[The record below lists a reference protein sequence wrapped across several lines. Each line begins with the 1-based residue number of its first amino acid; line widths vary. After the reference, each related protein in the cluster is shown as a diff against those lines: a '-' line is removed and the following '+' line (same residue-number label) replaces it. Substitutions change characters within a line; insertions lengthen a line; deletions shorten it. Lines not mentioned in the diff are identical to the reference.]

1 MSLNWYLLCFVSNT
15 QTLQITYWKI
25 KAKKFYSLDPWS
37 RVRVEQGSVDVE
49 APEEQDT
56 DVIVQE
62 ISDGPRSDKKI
73 NWCDQNRVEKFIESR
88 DQPKTFFKVPQDSYN
103 HPAFILRLP
112 TWPNQVAIDSQVMF
126 NPENAHRYNDA
137 DHRDAEARL
146 SEGQQVGLQ
155 YEAGIKLYLKIF

>member
-1 MSLNWYLLCFVSNT
+1 M
-15 QTLQITYWKI
+15 
-25 KAKKFYSLDPWS
+25 
-37 RVRVEQGSVDVE
+37 
-49 APEEQDT
+49 
-56 DVIVQE
+56 
-62 ISDGPRSDKKI
+62 
-73 NWCDQNRVEKFIESR
+73 
-88 DQPKTFFKVPQDSYN
+88 PQDSYN

-137 DHRDAEARL
+137 DHRYAEARL